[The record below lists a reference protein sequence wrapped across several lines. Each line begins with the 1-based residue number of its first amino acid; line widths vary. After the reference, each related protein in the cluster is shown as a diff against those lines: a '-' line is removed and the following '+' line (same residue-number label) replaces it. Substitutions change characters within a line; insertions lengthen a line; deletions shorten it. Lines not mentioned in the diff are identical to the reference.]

1 MPKISRDPQPKRKR
15 TMSTAQTAEM
25 VRDRVQVVTV
35 RGYLQTRVFGG
46 VRLRARAVD
55 ARWERW
61 KHVVGQV

>member
-1 MPKISRDPQPKRKR
+1 
-15 TMSTAQTAEM
+15 MSAAQTAEM
-25 VRDRVQVVTV
+25 VRDCVQVVTV

-55 ARWERW
+55 ARWERR